1 MGKDATL
8 SISERLNQNNTGF
21 RPCTMKGK
29 NIDKM
34 KTVLKIVGYNK
45 NTQAWDTV
53 ASNPTAPAKLYF
65 DGAGV
70 FRETLCATKNA
81 EKLLKGVDL
90 SKYFCLQMYVDG
102 VRIAASKCNLNRIK
116 WDFVKAGGLF

>member
-1 MGKDATL
+1 
-8 SISERLNQNNTGF
+8 
-21 RPCTMKGK
+21 
-29 NIDKM
+29 M
-34 KTVLKIVGYNK
+34 KTVLKIIGYNK
-45 NTQAWDTV
+45 EKKTYEQV
-53 ASNPTAPAKLYF
+53 AINPAAPAKLYF